1 MKCNIL
7 VVIDSKNKLVTY
19 PTRIVKCE
27 KNGFKT
33 LYGFSYAAEDHL
45 HAAHISSRDI
55 FLVFQKSFTCIKMF
69 EVKCLTLFCRYKNTI
84 TDCKIMRGFYDD
96 IG

>member
-1 MKCNIL
+1 MDNRFKT
-7 VVIDSKNKLVTY
+7 KLVPY
-19 PTRIVKCE
+19 PTRVLKS
-27 KNGFKT
+27 KKGFKT

-55 FLVFQKSFTCIKMF
+55 FWYFKSFTCIKMF

-84 TDCKIMRGFYDD
+84 TDCKIMRGFHDD